1 MTWPRPLLPLTQ
13 TQPVWRRQGQR
24 TLEQVLSSRSA
35 TPLMALAGQ
44 SLARLALALAPHARC
59 VWVLAGPGHN
69 GGDGLLAALAL
80 HGLGR
85 TVHVSL
91 LAPERALP
99 AAVALALSQ
108 ARQAGI
114 SVDLGFPEWPL
125 PLGPLDL
132 RIDAL
137 LGLGGQRPP
146 VGDLLQAIHSLNQPG
161 APVLAVDVPSGLD
174 ADSGQPL
181 GAPEDVVRADYTL
194 TFLAP
199 KPGLFMGMGRDA
211 CGQIWWD
218 PLAEVPMVVPPEWP
232 AADADLLPSAK
243 SPPVAHAAHKGRH
256 GDVAVVGG
264 QGTGQGVGM
273 AGAPVLAAQAALSAG
288 AGRVWLALLGT
299 PPSGWTCPPDV
310 LRCTPAQLPITTSVV
325 LAGCGGGRAMV
336 GLMPT
341 LLAQCPQLVL
351 DADALNALAQDPWL
365 QGLLDQR
372 AQRGWHTVLT
382 PHPLEAARL
391 LGMQTPE
398 VQNDR
403 LGAAQAL
410 SVRWGVVVVLKGSGT
425 VVSAPGDTPS
435 IHTHGNGRLAIG
447 GTGDVLAGLMAA
459 AWAKGSSPLEAA
471 RLAVDRHGQCAEAW
485 PTDQPLTASA
495 LAQRL
500 SL

>member
-1 MTWPRPLLPLTQ
+1 MTWPRPLLPLAQ
-13 TQPVWRRQGQR
+13 SQSVWRRQGQR
-24 TLEQVLSSRSA
+24 ALEQVLASRCP

-91 LAPERALP
+91 LARESALP
-99 AAVALALSQ
+99 PAVAQALSQ

-114 SVDLGFPEWPL
+114 TVDLGLAEWPL
-125 PLGPLDL
+125 PLGPRDL

-146 VGDLLQAIHSLNQPG
+146 SGDLLQAIHTLNQPG

-174 ADSGQPL
+174 PDSGQPL
-181 GAPEDVVRADYTL
+181 GAPEDVVRADHTL
-194 TFLAP
+194 TFLAA

-211 CGQIWWD
+211 CGQLWWD
-218 PLAEVPMVVPPEWP
+218 PLLPTPASVLKALPPPDAALWP
-232 AADADLLPSAK
+232 GTTAPQAL
-243 SPPVAHAAHKGRH
+243 HAAHKGRH
-256 GDVAVVGG
+256 GDVAIVGG

-273 AGAPVLAAQAALSAG
+273 AGAPVLAAQAALSGG
-288 AGRVWLALLGT
+288 AGRVWLALLGA
-299 PPSGWTCPPDV
+299 PPAGWNCPPDV
-310 LRCTPAQLPITTSVV
+310 LRCAPEQLPMTTSVV

-365 QGLLDQR
+365 QGLLAQR

-391 LGMQTPE
+391 LTLDTPA

-403 LGAAQAL
+403 LAAAQAL
-410 SVRWGVVVVLKGSGT
+410 ADRWGVVVVLKGSGT
-425 VVSAPGDTPS
+425 VISAPQGVPS
-435 IHTHGNGRLAIG
+435 IHPRGNGRLAIG
-447 GTGDVLAGLMAA
+447 GTGDVLAGLLAA
-459 AWAKGSSPLEAA
+459 AWARGAQPLEAA

-485 PTDQPLTASA
+485 PPDQPLTASA

-500 SL
+500 LL